1 MGNQRHDAKSN
12 VHTMGIVPARQRVA
26 EFLLALVLVEALVEA
41 LLVVLVVQPSRARSQ
56 LCLHQVWWQLFGP
69 LVLGSE
75 QFRCECHYRWWCP
88 LVAHQLR
95 INAISRLVALSALQP

>member
-12 VHTMGIVPARQRVA
+12 VHTMGILPA
-26 EFLLALVLVEALVEA
+26 LALVEALVEA
-41 LLVVLVVQPSRARSQ
+41 LLVVVLAVQPSRARSQ

-69 LVLGSE
+69 FVLGFE
-75 QFRCECHYRWWCP
+75 QFCRDCHDPWWWTS
-88 LVAHQLR
+88 VSHQLW